1 LTELVLG
8 LDATMLSVAV
18 VFPFTMTDAGF
29 RLQVIPV
36 GAVHVSATA
45 ALKPLIEPRF
55 SVAVPVAPAA
65 TVTVGV
71 WANMEKSTKGLVSGK
86 LN

>member
-1 LTELVLG
+1 LTELVLA

-18 VFPFTMTDAGF
+18 VFPLTVTDAGF
-29 RLQVIPV
+29 RLQVNPV

-55 SVAVPVAPAA
+55 SVAVPVAPEAM
-65 TVTVGV
+65 VTVGV
-71 WANMEKSTKGLVSGK
+71 WANMEKSAKGLVSGK